1 MNPGRMNPGHMN
13 LGRMNLEQLQRAVF
27 DVVRQPLTED
37 ERMREYTLDGRSTK
51 AIAEE
56 IVKPNDRLTSVE
68 RLEIYN
74 RVYWFRLLSS
84 LADDF
89 PGLRAVIGQEQFD
102 KVLLGYLTELP
113 SQSYTLRDL
122 GSRLEG
128 WLRAHPEFVAGN
140 ERMALDMVRL
150 EWADIEAFDAAEY
163 PVLTQAELANLGEDP
178 IFHLQP
184 YLQLLDLAYP
194 VDELLLTVRETE
206 DPETDISSNVVM
218 MDHSDDAPRKQL
230 PLPKGK
236 KVFLAVHRQ
245 ENIVY
250 FKRLKPE
257 GFALLRA
264 LQQDQPLSQAIETSV
279 NWSGKKLERV
289 MEQLHDWFANWSQL
303 GWFCRPPEKESQ
315 P

>member
-1 MNPGRMNPGHMN
+1 
-13 LGRMNLEQLQRAVF
+13 MNLEQLQRAMF
-27 DVVRQPLTED
+27 DVIRQPLTDD
-37 ERMREYTLDGRSTK
+37 ERMREQTIDGRSTK
-51 AIAEE
+51 EIAEK

-89 PGLRAVIGQEQFD
+89 PGLRAVVGQEHFD
-102 KVLLGYLTELP
+102 KVLLGYLTDLP
-113 SQSYTLRDL
+113 SKSYTLRDL

-128 WLRAHPEFVAGN
+128 WLREHPEFISSN

-150 EWADIEAFDAAEY
+150 EWADIEAFDAAEF
-163 PVLTQAELANLGEDP
+163 PMLTQTELGALGDDP
-178 IFHLQP
+178 VFHLQP
-184 YLQLLDLAYP
+184 YLNLLDLAYP
-194 VDELLLTVRETE
+194 VDELLLKARETE
-206 DPETDISSNVVM
+206 EPETDISSNVVM
-218 MDHSDDAPRKQL
+218 MDRSDSTPRKQL

-245 ENIVY
+245 ENFVY

-264 LQQDQPLSQAIETSV
+264 LQQGQPLSQAIETSV

-303 GWFCRPPEKESQ
+303 GWFCRPPDKEAQ

>member
-1 MNPGRMNPGHMN
+1 
-13 LGRMNLEQLQRAVF
+13 MNLEQLQRAVF

-37 ERMREYTLDGRSTK
+37 ERMRERTLDGRSTK
-51 AIAEE
+51 EIAEE

-102 KVLLGYLTELP
+102 KILLGYLTELP
-113 SQSYTLRDL
+113 SESFTLRDL
-122 GSRLEG
+122 GSRLEA
-128 WLRAHPEFVAGN
+128 WLRSHPEFISAN
-140 ERMALDMVRL
+140 ESMALDMVRL
-150 EWADIEAFDAAEY
+150 EWADIEAFDAAEF
-163 PVLTQAELANLGEDP
+163 PILTQNELANLGEDP
-178 IFHLQP
+178 VFHLQP
-184 YLQLLDLAYP
+184 YLQLLELAYP
-194 VDELLLTVRETE
+194 VDELLLKVRETE
-206 DPETDISSNVVM
+206 DPETDISSNVVVM
-218 MDHSDDAPRKQL
+218 EHSDSEPRKQL
-230 PLPKGK
+230 PLPKRK

-264 LQQDQPLSQAIETSV
+264 LQQGQPLSQAIETSV

-289 MEQLHDWFANWSQL
+289 MEQLHDWFANWSEL
-303 GWFCRPPEKESQ
+303 GWFCRPPEKQ
-315 P
+315 

>member
-1 MNPGRMNPGHMN
+1 MNTGPMN
-13 LGRMNLEQLQRAVF
+13 LDQLQRAVF

-37 ERMREYTLDGRSTK
+37 ERMREQTLDGRSTK
-51 AIAEE
+51 EIAEE

-89 PGLRAVIGQEQFD
+89 PGLRAVIGQEKFD
-102 KVLLGYLTELP
+102 AILHGYLTEMP
-113 SQSYTLRDL
+113 SVSYTLRDL
-122 GSRLEG
+122 GSRLEK
-128 WLRAHPEFVAGN
+128 WLREHPEFIAGN

-150 EWADIEAFDAAEY
+150 EWADIEAFDAAEF
-163 PVLTQAELANLGEDP
+163 PVLSQAELAGLGEDP
-178 IFHLQP
+178 VFHLQP
-184 YLQLLDLAYP
+184 YLQLLDVAYP
-194 VDELLLTVRETE
+194 VDELLLKVRETE

-218 MDHSDDAPRKQL
+218 MDHSDSAPRKQL
-230 PLPKGK
+230 PLPKSK

-264 LQQDQPLSQAIETSV
+264 MQQGQPLSQAIETSV

-303 GWFCRPPEKESQ
+303 GWFCRPPKDESQ

>member
-1 MNPGRMNPGHMN
+1 MNPGQMNPGHMN
-13 LGRMNLEQLQRAVF
+13 LDQLQRAVF
-27 DVVRQPLTED
+27 DVVRQPLTDD
-37 ERMREYTLDGRSTK
+37 ERMRETTLDGRSTK

-84 LADDF
+84 MADDF
-89 PGLRAVIGQEQFD
+89 PGLRAVIGQEHFD
-102 KVLLGYLTELP
+102 KILLAYLTELP

-122 GSRLEG
+122 GSRLET
-128 WLRAHPEFVAGN
+128 WLRAHPEFIAGN

-163 PVLTQAELANLGEDP
+163 PVLSQAELASLGEDP
-178 IFHLQP
+178 VFHLQP
-184 YLQLLDLAYP
+184 NLQLLDLAYP
-194 VDELLLTVRETE
+194 VDEFLLKVRETE

-218 MDHSDDAPRKQL
+218 MDHSEDASRKQL
-230 PLPKGK
+230 PLPQGK

-245 ENIVY
+245 QNIVY

-264 LQQDQPLSQAIETSV
+264 LQQGQSLSQAIETSV
-279 NWSGKKLERV
+279 DWSGKKLERV

-303 GWFCRPPEKESQ
+303 GWFCRPPEDEAQ
-315 P
+315 Q

>member
-1 MNPGRMNPGHMN
+1 MSQGHMNQGHMN
-13 LGRMNLEQLQRAVF
+13 LDQLQRAVF

-37 ERMREYTLDGRSTK
+37 ERMREQTLDGRSTK

-89 PGLRAVIGQEQFD
+89 PGLREVIGQETFD
-102 KVLLGYLTELP
+102 KVLLGYLTEMP
-113 SQSYTLRDL
+113 SVSYTLRDL
-122 GSRLEG
+122 GSRLES
-128 WLRAHPEFVAGN
+128 WLREHPELIASN

-163 PVLTQAELANLGEDP
+163 PILSQAELAALGEDP
-178 IFHLQP
+178 VFHLQP

-194 VDELLLTVRETE
+194 VDELLLKVRETE

-218 MDHSDDAPRKQL
+218 MDHSESASRKRL
-230 PLPKGK
+230 PLPKSK

-245 ENIVY
+245 ENTVY

-264 LQQDQPLSQAIETSV
+264 IQQGQPLSQAIETSV

-303 GWFCRPPEKESQ
+303 GWFCRPPENEAQ
-315 P
+315 

>member
-1 MNPGRMNPGHMN
+1 MNPGNLNP
-13 LGRMNLEQLQRAVF
+13 GRMNLEQLQRAVF

-37 ERMREYTLDGRSTK
+37 ERMREQTLDGRSTK

-89 PGLRAVIGQEQFD
+89 PGLRAVIGQEAFD
-102 KVLLGYLTELP
+102 KVLLGYLTEMP
-113 SQSYTLRDL
+113 SVSYTLRDL
-122 GSRLEG
+122 GSRLES
-128 WLRAHPEFVAGN
+128 WLRAHPDLISSN
-140 ERMALDMVRL
+140 DRMALDMVRL

-163 PVLTQAELANLGEDP
+163 PVLSQAELAGLGEDP
-178 IFHLQP
+178 VFHLQP
-184 YLQLLDLAYP
+184 NLQLLDLAYP
-194 VDELLLTVRETE
+194 MDELLLKVRETE

-218 MDHSDDAPRKQL
+218 MDHSESAPRKQI
-230 PLPKGK
+230 PLPKSK

-264 LQQDQPLSQAIETSV
+264 LQQGQPLSQAIETSV

-303 GWFCRPPEKESQ
+303 GWFCRPPEKEADQ
-315 P
+315 

>member
-1 MNPGRMNPGHMN
+1 MN
-13 LGRMNLEQLQRAVF
+13 LDQLQRAVF

-37 ERMREYTLDGRSTK
+37 ERMREQTLDGRSTK

-89 PGLRAVIGQEQFD
+89 PGLRAIIGQEAFD
-102 KVLLGYLTELP
+102 KVLLGYLTEMP
-113 SQSYTLRDL
+113 SVSYTLRDL
-122 GSRLEG
+122 GSRLES
-128 WLRAHPEFVAGN
+128 WLRAHPEFIAGH

-163 PVLTQAELANLGEDP
+163 PVLSQAELAGLGEDP
-178 IFHLQP
+178 VFHLQP
-184 YLQLLDLAYP
+184 NLQLLDLAYP
-194 VDELLLTVRETE
+194 VDELLLKVRETQ

-218 MDHSDDAPRKQL
+218 MDHSDSSPRNQL

-264 LQQDQPLSQAIETSV
+264 LQQGQPLSQAIETSV

-303 GWFCRPPEKESQ
+303 GWFCRPPEKSLTNELDAAKS
-315 P
+315 